1 MDQTQRI
8 DGASGSTP
16 PALSDAIEKIMAN
29 PELISMVASV
39 LGRGNGKDTPKE
51 ESVGEGEVAV
61 QSDSDEQDG
70 AIQTDATAQ
79 RGDLSGMVASLLP
92 LLTEAKGK
100 GRADSDSACLLRA
113 LKPYV
118 SEGRREAIDA
128 MIRISEFSEILK
140 KLH

>member
-8 DGASGSTP
+8 DGAGGVAP

-39 LGRGNGKDTPKE
+39 LGRGKAQETSKE
-51 ESVGEGEVAV
+51 ESVDGGDLAV
-61 QSDSDEQDG
+61 RAPSDEQG
-70 AIQTDATAQ
+70 EAVANDASLQ
-79 RGDLSGMVASLLP
+79 RGDLSEMVASVLP
-92 LLTEAKGK
+92 LLTGTKGK